1 MAPTWAVPGLLLV
14 PFVHLFVS
22 SSSSKNVHL
31 KISEFISIRGHF
43 QRLAHFLKTLAKIS
57 NQRTSF
63 VSLKLLVLAENQKKP
78 TLHLK
83 AAASFKMKAQK
94 ARVDQRLLRS
104 GNSNGATIFASAT
117 TA

>member
-57 NQRTSF
+57 NQRTF

-78 TLHLK
+78 NLHLK

-94 ARVDQRLLRS
+94 ARVDLRLLRS